1 MKNKKNEIEELK
13 RVINYYDY
21 IYRDYSMRKSNK
33 NFSKLKKKI
42 DSKTY
47 KAIVVYP
54 AAISWEPIQRPHHI
68 LRVLGE
74 MGYLCFFCVDTNSTE
89 LIFEE
94 KYDNVYL
101 INKQEELI
109 PLIGNNRVIVL
120 ITYFLQYYFAKFLP
134 NSTIWF
140 DILDRLDFLSLYNKL
155 SKKVYD
161 ELIENA
167 DIVTYSANSLLE
179 YASRRHDSILLENAV
194 NLDDFKIKEKVNFN
208 KYKDIKRVLDKKKPI
223 VGYYGVVE
231 KWFDFNLIKKLDE
244 TNKYSIVII
253 GPVNED
259 LEDTIDEY
267 DFENVYFLGMKKYS
281 DLKYYAKAF
290 NIAII
295 PFYVN
300 KLTNCVSPVKFF
312 EYASMGLPILSTK
325 IREMTKY
332 QCEAV
337 RLIDSNN
344 IIKECDNL
352 LSSDMDLIRKKCN
365 EIAMNNTWEKRVET
379 IEKIF

>member
-1 MKNKKNEIEELK
+1 MRSKKNEIEELK

-21 IYRDYSMRKSNK
+21 IYRDYSMRKYNK
-33 NFSKLKKKI
+33 IFLKIKKKI

-54 AAISWEPIQRPHHI
+54 VAVNWEPIQRPHHI

-74 MGYLCFFCVDTNSTE
+74 MGYLCFFCVDTHSTE

-161 ELIENA
+161 ELLENA

-179 YASRRHDSILLENAV
+179 YASKRHNSILLENAV
-194 NLDDFKIKEKVNFN
+194 NIEDFKIKEKINFN

-231 KWFDFNLIKKLDE
+231 KWFSFNLIKKLDE

-259 LEDTIDEY
+259 LEDMIDEY
-267 DFENVYFLGMKKYS
+267 DFENV
-281 DLKYYAKAF
+281 
-290 NIAII
+290 
-295 PFYVN
+295 
-300 KLTNCVSPVKFF
+300 
-312 EYASMGLPILSTK
+312 
-325 IREMTKY
+325 
-332 QCEAV
+332 
-337 RLIDSNN
+337 
-344 IIKECDNL
+344 
-352 LSSDMDLIRKKCN
+352 
-365 EIAMNNTWEKRVET
+365 
-379 IEKIF
+379 